1 MIKKYLIGIEFE
13 YLLID
18 KNEKIRYFDNL
29 NINDLHAVIEKQKN
43 INNPFLCQGDC
54 GIKSGYWYIEG
65 EERFSMRGVLT
76 KQIIKGIEIR
86 TPPYSSINDAIDGL
100 LNIEKDLSICL
111 AQCDLKL
118 AIAAFNPVARK
129 YKYQPPLNE
138 WEILYR
144 EKNSGFNN
152 ADIAL
157 LTYGPDINI
166 SVPHISDKDIIT
178 AVQKLN
184 YYAPEI
190 VILTLNSPFYQE
202 KRWKGLSKRTY
213 NRANFRPACKG
224 YINRGNAL
232 NISFIHA
239 AKIAEEHGRIEFK
252 AFDAT
257 PSLPLLK
264 SCSSL
269 ILGLIMDT
277 SLFYKKEVRNA
288 NDFQEISINPFAN
301 LKTKKIISN
310 LLKSAQY
317 ALIENKL
324 FQEAKEIDF
333 LFYLLEERMI
343 PAYDTIRLNK
353 KNGKMIH
360 LGGFCK

>member
-1 MIKKYLIGIEFE
+1 
-13 YLLID
+13 
-18 KNEKIRYFDNL
+18 
-29 NINDLHAVIEKQKN
+29 
-43 INNPFLCQGDC
+43 
-54 GIKSGYWYIEG
+54 
-65 EERFSMRGVLT
+65 MRGVLT
-76 KQIIKGIEIR
+76 NQIIKGIEIR
-86 TPPYSSINDAIDGL
+86 TPPYSSINDAIDEL

-129 YKYQPPLNE
+129 YKYEPPLNE
-138 WEILYR
+138 WEISYR
-144 EKNSGFNN
+144 EKNAGFLN

-166 SVPHISDKDIIT
+166 SVPHLSDKDIIT

-190 VILTLNSPFYQE
+190 VVLTLNAPFYRE
-202 KRWKGLSKRTY
+202 KRWKGLSKRTFD
-213 NRANFRPACKG
+213 RANFRPACKG

-232 NISFIHA
+232 NISCIHA
-239 AKIAEEHGRIEFK
+239 AKIAAEHGRIEFK

-277 SLFYKKEVRNA
+277 SLCYKKQVRSA
-288 NDFQEISINPFAN
+288 IDFQEVSIDPFAN
-301 LKTKKIISN
+301 RKTKKIISK
-310 LLKSAQY
+310 LLRAAQY

-333 LFYLLEERMI
+333 LFYLLEEKMI
-343 PAYDTIRLNK
+343 PAYDAIRLNEK
-353 KNGKMIH
+353 SGKMIH
-360 LGGFCK
+360 SGGFGK